1 MPSALAGREGQLQAA
16 LRISSSKY
24 GLQQLGWP
32 QWMMGRAVVGS
43 HGASSACR
51 WVWLTH
57 LTLRLTCHA
66 VSSVKGEEYT
76 HCLIHKLPRPG
87 FFRVQEVSICYRIER
102 PTKWLNGVWPAFSFF
117 NRKHQSIWHVHKRFW
132 FMNLPFLCICEFTYF
147 VYHMLHLHVRSLR
160 ARAFVLTSSLFT
172 TVVCWE

>member
-1 MPSALAGREGQLQAA
+1 MRTRRAKAGCVSRRQAEAKARELASGGR
-16 LRISSSKY
+16 K
-24 GLQQLGWP
+24 
-32 QWMMGRAVVGS
+32 
-43 HGASSACR
+43 GAS
-51 WVWLTH
+51 
-57 LTLRLTCHA
+57 A
-66 VSSVKGEEYT
+66 VTGTVTMGTAADSPRCGNQSQFEYT

-87 FFRVQEVSICYRIER
+87 FFRMQEVSICYRIER

-160 ARAFVLTSSLFT
+160 ARAFVLTSCLFT